1 MTRNLYK
8 ILEVDE
14 NASIDDIKKSYKKL
28 ALIHHPDKNKDKPD
42 AEAKFKEIS
51 NAYSILSNPET
62 KEKYDHLGDER
73 FNNDSGGGPD
83 MPNMDDLFQHLFG
96 GRRANP
102 FGNPFGN
109 PFEQHDN
116 SNQCGHVMKSYNITL
131 EDIYNGINKN
141 IKINIKKY
149 CKKCNTTCSKCNGLG
164 VVQQFMQMGP
174 MTQIIQTNC
183 HNCEGSGIAN
193 KRNSKCDECKG
204 NGVYE
209 VENIVN
215 LIMPKGFD
223 TNHTVFNGYGE
234 QPKNNKQKPG
244 NLILQFT
251 LCDHKLFIKNGND
264 LIYKYT
270 LTLTESIVGKS
281 IVIEYFDEQIKINTN
296 QFGII
301 NPSKQYIIK
310 NRGLPIANTNKK
322 GNMII
327 EFSITYPK
335 LNNESIPELTEMLN
349 KSFVY

>member
-116 SNQCGHVMKSYNITL
+116 SNQCGHVMKS
-131 EDIYNGINKN
+131 
-141 IKINIKKY
+141 
-149 CKKCNTTCSKCNGLG
+149 
-164 VVQQFMQMGP
+164 
-174 MTQIIQTNC
+174 
-183 HNCEGSGIAN
+183 
-193 KRNSKCDECKG
+193 
-204 NGVYE
+204 
-209 VENIVN
+209 
-215 LIMPKGFD
+215 
-223 TNHTVFNGYGE
+223 
-234 QPKNNKQKPG
+234 
-244 NLILQFT
+244 
-251 LCDHKLFIKNGND
+251 
-264 LIYKYT
+264 
-270 LTLTESIVGKS
+270 
-281 IVIEYFDEQIKINTN
+281 
-296 QFGII
+296 
-301 NPSKQYIIK
+301 
-310 NRGLPIANTNKK
+310 
-322 GNMII
+322 
-327 EFSITYPK
+327 
-335 LNNESIPELTEMLN
+335 
-349 KSFVY
+349 